1 MNPTVRMEHE
11 LTVRHDNNVRFI
23 KILSSGAITSA
34 ISYQSWDERGNSAIN
49 IETSFAAGKSVEET
63 TELRTLRLGVY
74 SPKSP
79 GSFVRIIDVR
89 RDK

>member
-1 MNPTVRMEHE
+1 MK
-11 LTVRHDNNVRFI
+11 F
-23 KILSSGAITSA
+23 KK
-34 ISYQSWDERGNSAIN
+34 NSVLRPEN
-49 IETSFAAGKSVEET
+49 FVFAVEET